1 MKNFTKKQ
9 KITYVV
15 ITIIILAIIGTIIG
29 VVTHKA
35 KKPELIECKE
45 TEQQIKEE
53 EVTNE
58 LPKDYKGEVDIVE
71 EEIEVKGKDGKVE
84 KKVVRKAVPKGQG
97 KGKVVG
103 TTNTNTMNTTKPN
116 TNNTTNKPTQK
127 PTQKPNTPN
136 TTKPNTT
143 KPNTTKPQRKP
154 TPDYLKVKCT
164 EADIAKIAQQ
174 EGLTYDYSLDPRKQ
188 NTGWTG
194 FNSPSSFG
202 AEGYR
207 DLFKDYK
214 NEGFTSV
221 RIIFVDRSN
230 YKTFTPQALGS
241 YFRQSRYEDMCD
253 SIENWQYEER
263 DNKLVF
269 WCYM

>member
-1 MKNFTKKQ
+1 MKNLTKKQ

-103 TTNTNTMNTTKPN
+103 TTDTNKMNTT
-116 TNNTTNKPTQK
+116 KPTQK
-127 PTQKPNTPN
+127 PTQKHTQ
-136 TTKPNTT
+136 KPNTT
-143 KPNTTKPQRKP
+143 KPNTTKPKEP
-154 TPDYLKVKCT
+154 VNNNPV
-164 EADIAKIAQQ
+164 
-174 EGLTYDYSLDPRKQ
+174 LTFR
-188 NTGWTG
+188 
-194 FNSPSSFG
+194 
-202 AEGYR
+202 ER
-207 DLFKDYK
+207 DG
-214 NEGFTSV
+214 EE
-221 RIIFVDRSN
+221 IFVNANGQYMIRRNGKEYDVLDSWERKEYWTDMRTN
-230 YKTFTPQALGS
+230 PETVIETNADGGMRYKTERLWSKTYEQMWKDQDKWRNSQKYGEVDGWGSETVHYYKVRQRVTP
-241 YFRQSRYEDMCD
+241 YK
-253 SIENWQYEER
+253 W
-263 DNKLVF
+263 
-269 WCYM
+269 

>member
-1 MKNFTKKQ
+1 MKNLTKKQ

-45 TEQQIKEE
+45 TEQQVKEE

-103 TTNTNTMNTTKPN
+103 TTNTNKMNTTKP
-116 TNNTTNKPTQK
+116 TNKPTQK

-143 KPNTTKPQRKP
+143 KPKEPVNNNPILTFRERDGEEIFVNANGQYMIRRNGKEYDVLDSWERKEYWTDMRTNP
-154 TPDYLKVKCT
+154 ETVIETTPDGGMIYKMERLWSKTYEQMWKDQDKWENSEKYGKV
-164 EADIAKIAQQ
+164 
-174 EGLTYDYSLDPRKQ
+174 
-188 NTGWTG
+188 
-194 FNSPSSFG
+194 NSWGS
-202 AEGYR
+202 ETVHY
-207 DLFKDYK
+207 YK
-214 NEGFTSV
+214 V
-221 RIIFVDRSN
+221 RQRVTP
-230 YKTFTPQALGS
+230 YK
-241 YFRQSRYEDMCD
+241 
-253 SIENWQYEER
+253 W
-263 DNKLVF
+263 
-269 WCYM
+269 

>member
-1 MKNFTKKQ
+1 MKNLTKKQ

-103 TTNTNTMNTTKPN
+103 TTNTNKMNTTKPN

-143 KPNTTKPQRKP
+143 KPKPVYKAFEIRDNDKRILWVENGNGGKVVKIGFKDGTEYEVLSTRKEYDYWVDIITKPVVHNADGTYNTKRFSGFKSYEEMNAFMETKENTEKYDEP
-154 TPDYLKVKCT
+154 SGWGFDYIYYYT
-164 EADIAKIAQQ
+164 IRQIAK
-174 EGLTYDYSLDPRKQ
+174 
-188 NTGWTG
+188 
-194 FNSPSSFG
+194 
-202 AEGYR
+202 
-207 DLFKDYK
+207 
-214 NEGFTSV
+214 
-221 RIIFVDRSN
+221 
-230 YKTFTPQALGS
+230 
-241 YFRQSRYEDMCD
+241 
-253 SIENWQYEER
+253 
-263 DNKLVF
+263 
-269 WCYM
+269 

>member
-1 MKNFTKKQ
+1 MKNLTKKQ

-103 TTNTNTMNTTKPN
+103 TTNTNKMNTT
-116 TNNTTNKPTQK
+116 KPTQK
-127 PTQKPNTPN
+127 PTQKPNTTKP
-136 TTKPNTT
+136 TKPNTT

-154 TPDYLKVKCT
+154 TPKHLQVRYT
-164 EADIAKIAQQ
+164 EADIAKAVR
-174 EGLTYDYSLDPRKQ
+174 EAGLNYDYSLDPRKQ
-188 NTGWTG
+188 NTGWSG
-194 FNSPSSFG
+194 YNSPSMYGPSDYVDSFKQLNK
-202 AEGYR
+202 EGM
-207 DLFKDYK
+207 
-214 NEGFTSV
+214 TSFRV
-221 RIIFVDRSN
+221 IFVDRSN
-230 YKTFTPQALGS
+230 YKTFTPQALGE
-241 YFRQSRYEDMCD
+241 YFPQSAYEDMCD
-253 SIENWQYEER
+253 YIETWEYEER
-263 DNKLVF
+263 DNKVEF
-269 WCYM
+269 YCFM

>member
-1 MKNFTKKQ
+1 MKNLTKKQ

-15 ITIIILAIIGTIIG
+15 IAIIILAIIGTIIG

-45 TEQQIKEE
+45 TEQQVEE

-103 TTNTNTMNTTKPN
+103 TTDTNKMNTTKPN

-127 PTQKPNTPN
+127 PTQKPNTPKP
-136 TTKPNTT
+136 TKPNTT

-164 EADIAKIAQQ
+164 EAQLAKVAQ
-174 EGLTYDYSLDPRKQ
+174 EVGLTYDYSLDPRKQ
-188 NTGWTG
+188 NTGW
-194 FNSPSSFG
+194 
-202 AEGYR
+202 EGYKAGSYSLDFYR
-207 DLFKDYK
+207 DGFKYDK
-214 NEGFTSV
+214 QEGFTRV
-221 RIIFVDRSN
+221 RVIFVDRSN
-230 YKTFTPQALGS
+230 YKTFTPKALGE
-241 YFRQSRYEDMCD
+241 YFPQSAYEDMCD
-253 SIENWQYEER
+253 RIESWEYEEK

>member
-1 MKNFTKKQ
+1 MKNLTKKQ

-15 ITIIILAIIGTIIG
+15 ITIIILAIIGAIIG

-45 TEQQIKEE
+45 TEQQVEKKE

-103 TTNTNTMNTTKPN
+103 TTNTNKMNTTKPN
-116 TNNTTNKPTQK
+116 TT
-127 PTQKPNTPN
+127 N

-143 KPNTTKPQRKP
+143 KPKEPVNNNPILTFTRRLSENSNMMVYDGFDGKPMLIIKNGKEYDVLDSWEREEYWTDMRTNP
-154 TPDYLKVKCT
+154 ETIIETTPDGGMV
-164 EADIAKIAQQ
+164 
-174 EGLTYDYSLDPRKQ
+174 
-188 NTGWTG
+188 
-194 FNSPSSFG
+194 
-202 AEGYR
+202 
-207 DLFKDYK
+207 
-214 NEGFTSV
+214 
-221 RIIFVDRSN
+221 
-230 YKTFTPQALGS
+230 YKTEKLWSKTYEQMWKDQDKWRNSQKYGKVDGWGPETVHYYKVRQRVTP
-241 YFRQSRYEDMCD
+241 YK
-253 SIENWQYEER
+253 W
-263 DNKLVF
+263 
-269 WCYM
+269 

>member
-1 MKNFTKKQ
+1 MKNLTKKQ

-45 TEQQIKEE
+45 TEQQVKEE

-103 TTNTNTMNTTKPN
+103 TTNTNKMNTTKPN

-127 PTQKPNTPN
+127 PTQKP
-136 TTKPNTT
+136 TKPNTT
-143 KPNTTKPQRKP
+143 KPKPVYKAFEIRDNDKRIDYYSDKDCNPIPNDRITFKDGTVYDVLKTRKEYDYWVMIITKPVVHNADG
-154 TPDYLKVKCT
+154 TYNT
-164 EADIAKIAQQ
+164 ERFSGFKTQ
-174 EGLTYDYSLDPRKQ
+174 EEM
-188 NTGWTG
+188 
-194 FNSPSSFG
+194 F
-202 AEGYR
+202 A
-207 DLFKDYK
+207 
-214 NEGFTSV
+214 
-221 RIIFVDRSN
+221 FVDEKDATGKYAGESGWGFD
-230 YKTFTPQALGS
+230 YIYYYTI
-241 YFRQSRYEDMCD
+241 RQIS
-253 SIENWQYEER
+253 
-263 DNKLVF
+263 K
-269 WCYM
+269 

>member
-1 MKNFTKKQ
+1 MKNLTKKQ

-45 TEQQIKEE
+45 TEQQVKE

-103 TTNTNTMNTTKPN
+103 TTNTNKMNTTN
-116 TNNTTNKPTQK
+116 PTQK

-143 KPNTTKPQRKP
+143 KPKPVYKAFEVRDNDKRIWLTWTGDNGEITKLTFKDGIEYEVLKTRKEYDYWVDIRTKPVGRNADGTYKKERFRGFKSYEEMNAFME
-154 TPDYLKVKCT
+154 TKENTEKYDEPDGWGFDYIYYYT
-164 EADIAKIAQQ
+164 IRQIAK
-174 EGLTYDYSLDPRKQ
+174 
-188 NTGWTG
+188 
-194 FNSPSSFG
+194 
-202 AEGYR
+202 
-207 DLFKDYK
+207 
-214 NEGFTSV
+214 
-221 RIIFVDRSN
+221 
-230 YKTFTPQALGS
+230 
-241 YFRQSRYEDMCD
+241 
-253 SIENWQYEER
+253 
-263 DNKLVF
+263 
-269 WCYM
+269 

>member
-1 MKNFTKKQ
+1 MKNLTKKQ

-45 TEQQIKEE
+45 TEQQVKEE

-71 EEIEVKGKDGKVE
+71 EEIEVKGKDGKIE

-103 TTNTNTMNTTKPN
+103 TTNTNKMNTTKPN

-127 PTQKPNTPN
+127 PNTPN

-143 KPNTTKPQRKP
+143 KPKPVYKAFEIRDNDKRILWVENGNGGKVVKIGFKDGTEYEVLKTRKEYDYWVMIITKPVVHNADGTYNTERFSGFKTQEEMFAFVDEKDA
-154 TPDYLKVKCT
+154 TGKYAGESGWGFDYIYYYT
-164 EADIAKIAQQ
+164 IRQIAK
-174 EGLTYDYSLDPRKQ
+174 
-188 NTGWTG
+188 
-194 FNSPSSFG
+194 
-202 AEGYR
+202 
-207 DLFKDYK
+207 
-214 NEGFTSV
+214 
-221 RIIFVDRSN
+221 
-230 YKTFTPQALGS
+230 
-241 YFRQSRYEDMCD
+241 
-253 SIENWQYEER
+253 
-263 DNKLVF
+263 
-269 WCYM
+269 

>member
-1 MKNFTKKQ
+1 MKNLTKKQ

-103 TTNTNTMNTTKPN
+103 TTNTNKMNTTKP
-116 TNNTTNKPTQK
+116 TNKPTQK
-127 PTQKPNTPN
+127 PTQKP
-136 TTKPNTT
+136 TKPNTT
-143 KPNTTKPQRKP
+143 KPKEPVNNNPILTFKKSEVDRVYTNGETGKAFLVLKKGKEYDVLDSWERKEYWTDMRTNP
-154 TPDYLKVKCT
+154 ETVIETTPDGGMIYKMERLWSKTYEQMWKDQDKWENSEKYGKV
-164 EADIAKIAQQ
+164 
-174 EGLTYDYSLDPRKQ
+174 
-188 NTGWTG
+188 
-194 FNSPSSFG
+194 NSWGS
-202 AEGYR
+202 ETVHY
-207 DLFKDYK
+207 YK
-214 NEGFTSV
+214 V
-221 RIIFVDRSN
+221 RQRVTP
-230 YKTFTPQALGS
+230 YK
-241 YFRQSRYEDMCD
+241 
-253 SIENWQYEER
+253 W
-263 DNKLVF
+263 
-269 WCYM
+269 

>member
-1 MKNFTKKQ
+1 MKNLTKKQ

-53 EVTNE
+53 VTNE

-97 KGKVVG
+97 K
-103 TTNTNTMNTTKPN
+103 
-116 TNNTTNKPTQK
+116 QK
-127 PTQKPNTPN
+127 ALGAKPN

-143 KPNTTKPQRKP
+143 KPNTTKPNTDATHEHYYYIPVWKTTEIPVYSERTVYMLVWNKQKFYDWNELEAYIDANIDTHP
-154 TPDYLKVKCT
+154 GYCQYQVWQEDYQTGTKTEKYIDHYKC
-164 EADIAKIAQQ
+164 DC
-174 EGLTYDYSLDPRKQ
+174 
-188 NTGWTG
+188 
-194 FNSPSSFG
+194 G
-202 AEGYR
+202 A
-207 DLFKDYK
+207 
-214 NEGFTSV
+214 TSY
-221 RIIFVDRSN
+221 DRS
-230 YKTFTPQALGS
+230 Y
-241 YFRQSRYEDMCD
+241 
-253 SIENWQYEER
+253 
-263 DNKLVF
+263 
-269 WCYM
+269 

>member
-1 MKNFTKKQ
+1 MKNLTKKQ

-45 TEQQIKEE
+45 TEQQVEKKE

-103 TTNTNTMNTTKPN
+103 TTNTNKMNTTKPN
-116 TNNTTNKPTQK
+116 TNNTTNKPNTNT
-127 PTQKPNTPN
+127 TQKPNTPN

-143 KPNTTKPQRKP
+143 KPKEPVNNNPILTFRERDGEEIFVNANGQYMIRRNGKEYDVLDSWEREEYWVDMITKP
-154 TPDYLKVKCT
+154 VVHN
-164 EADIAKIAQQ
+164 AD
-174 EGLTYDYSLDPRKQ
+174 
-188 NTGWTG
+188 
-194 FNSPSSFG
+194 
-202 AEGYR
+202 
-207 DLFKDYK
+207 
-214 NEGFTSV
+214 
-221 RIIFVDRSN
+221 
-230 YKTFTPQALGS
+230 GS
-241 YFRQSRYEDMCD
+241 YNTKRFGGFKS
-253 SIENWQYEER
+253 YEEMDAFMETKR
-263 DNKLVF
+263 NTEKYDHPSGWGSDIVHYYKVRQRVTPYK
-269 WCYM
+269 W

>member
-1 MKNFTKKQ
+1 MKNLTKKQ

-15 ITIIILAIIGTIIG
+15 IAIIILAIIGTIIG

-45 TEQQIKEE
+45 TEQQVEE

-103 TTNTNTMNTTKPN
+103 TTDTNKMNTT
-116 TNNTTNKPTQK
+116 K

-136 TTKPNTT
+136 TTKPTQ
-143 KPNTTKPQRKP
+143 KPNTTKPKP
-154 TPDYLKVKCT
+154 VYKAFEVRQDPNKQTFDWVGEKTLSYKGIEYEILSKREEETYWVDMRTKPETVIETTPDGGMVYKTEHFAGFTYDEMWAFQDKMRNTEKYGKVDGWGGPEYIYYYT
-164 EADIAKIAQQ
+164 IRQIAK
-174 EGLTYDYSLDPRKQ
+174 
-188 NTGWTG
+188 
-194 FNSPSSFG
+194 
-202 AEGYR
+202 
-207 DLFKDYK
+207 
-214 NEGFTSV
+214 
-221 RIIFVDRSN
+221 
-230 YKTFTPQALGS
+230 
-241 YFRQSRYEDMCD
+241 
-253 SIENWQYEER
+253 
-263 DNKLVF
+263 
-269 WCYM
+269 

>member
-1 MKNFTKKQ
+1 MKNLTKKQ

-97 KGKVVG
+97 KQKALGA
-103 TTNTNTMNTTKPN
+103 KPN
-116 TNNTTNKPTQK
+116 TN
-127 PTQKPNTPN
+127 KPNNNNN

-143 KPNTTKPQRKP
+143 KPNNNTTHEHYYHIPVWKTTEIPVYSQRTVYMLVRSGK
-154 TPDYLKVKCT
+154 KF
-164 EADIAKIAQQ
+164 
-174 EGLTYDYSLDPRKQ
+174 YDYNELQAYINANWDTHDPGDFQ
-188 NTGWTG
+188 YQLWQEDYQTGTKTEKYIDHYKCDC
-194 FNSPSSFG
+194 G
-202 AEGYR
+202 A
-207 DLFKDYK
+207 
-214 NEGFTSV
+214 TSY
-221 RIIFVDRSN
+221 DRS
-230 YKTFTPQALGS
+230 Y
-241 YFRQSRYEDMCD
+241 
-253 SIENWQYEER
+253 
-263 DNKLVF
+263 
-269 WCYM
+269 